1 MEAVKS
7 IKTVADKENKMDKK
21 VILIS
26 IDGLRPDGLKAC
38 GHQFL
43 GELEKISTYTYDA
56 LTVFP
61 SVTLP
66 CHYSMT
72 HSVDPSRHGILTNTY
87 VPEVRPVKGLFEKL
101 TDYGKVCGMY
111 YSWEELR
118 NIVSPG
124 TLRMTH
130 CLSKLILNKHT
141 NDIITERSIQD
152 IEKFNPDFFMI
163 YLGDTDS
170 WGHNSGWMSE
180 DYLNVAYNA
189 VENVK
194 RIIERYSKDHTIIIM
209 ADHGGHD
216 RIHGTQLKEDMIIPL
231 FFIGEEFEKNKQ
243 LSGGSILDIAPTVA
257 KVFDIP
263 ADEDWEGKSII

>member
-1 MEAVKS
+1 
-7 IKTVADKENKMDKK
+7 
-21 VILIS
+21 
-26 IDGLRPDGLKAC
+26 
-38 GHQFL
+38 
-43 GELEKISTYTYDA
+43 
-56 LTVFP
+56 
-61 SVTLP
+61 
-66 CHYSMT
+66 
-72 HSVDPSRHGILTNTY
+72 
-87 VPEVRPVKGLFEKL
+87 
-101 TDYGKVCGMY
+101 MY

-216 RIHGTQLKEDMIIPL
+216 RIHGTQLKEDMTIPL

-263 ADEDWEGKSII
+263 ADEDWEGNSII